1 MRLGSVGV
9 LLVLAT
15 WSSAGWSRPA
25 TEHKVKTY
33 TAGNVAFTAQPD
45 DLTVEKIGAGC
56 WEIRL
61 ADPGAEFKTAWI
73 RFVIK
78 AKEQLPAGQDP
89 MPDLKLT
96 FLGVENP
103 AEKKVS
109 RKFGARTVTGDLHR
123 ASQPAKQTMEV
134 YRLDQPDGG
143 LIAID
148 FARAD
153 AFAAATAEALFADVA
168 GSIHVVK

>member
-1 MRLGSVGV
+1 
-9 LLVLAT
+9 
-15 WSSAGWSRPA
+15 
-25 TEHKVKTY
+25 VKTY

-45 DLTVEKIGAGC
+45 GLTVEKIGAGC

-61 ADPGAEFKTAWI
+61 ADPNAEFKTAWI

-78 AKEQLPAGQDP
+78 AKDQLAAMPAQDV
-89 MPDLKLT
+89 MANLKLT
-96 FLGVENP
+96 YLGVEKP

-109 RKFGARTVTGDLHR
+109 RKLGGRTIEGDLHR
-123 ASQPAKQTMEV
+123 ATQPANQTMEV
-134 YRLDQPDGG
+134 YRLDQADGSV
-143 LIAID
+143 IAIS

-168 GSIHVVK
+168 GSIHVTKP